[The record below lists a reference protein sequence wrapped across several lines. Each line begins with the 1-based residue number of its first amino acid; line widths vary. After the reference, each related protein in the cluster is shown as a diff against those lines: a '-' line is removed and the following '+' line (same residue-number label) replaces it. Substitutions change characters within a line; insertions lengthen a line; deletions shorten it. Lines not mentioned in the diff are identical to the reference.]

1 MTGSP
6 ELHPRDRNLPTGLCA
21 PQHAGPLGPLEQA
34 CDESPSSCGRYIAS
48 AYGRVVS
55 ELHREANALSDAPPT
70 SDTQQMAAEHLRR
83 VAADLAV
90 TGALYVR
97 AAGRGGK

>member
-1 MTGSP
+1 MSI
-6 ELHPRDRNLPTGLCA
+6 ELHPQERGIRTGLCA
-21 PQHAGPLGPLEQA
+21 PSPQRAGPLGPLEQA
-34 CDESPSSCGRYIAS
+34 CDESPSRDGRYIAS
-48 AYGRVVS
+48 AYGKAVN
-55 ELHREANALSDAPPT
+55 ELHREANALADAPPT

-97 AAGRGGK
+97 AAGRGGE